1 MKIRSLLLSAAMI
14 GALSACATSQQVT
27 LAKQNVPAT
36 MRSVAQIHQA
46 DNSADMDQNLQ
57 HAVLNAGLQLK
68 PVQAEGTT
76 RSAGSDALISYRD
89 VWRWDVV
96 MYLQA
101 VSINL
106 FDARSGD
113 LLVSGTWQNSAL
125 HGYPN
130 SGKVVDDLVK
140 AMVDKVHA
148 AGHAQAAA
156 NAD

>member
-1 MKIRSLLLSAAMI
+1 MNIRTIFLFAMLI
-14 GALSACATSQQVT
+14 GGLSACATSQQVS
-27 LAKQNVPAT
+27 LVKQNIPRNMT
-36 MRSVAQIHQA
+36 TVAQVRQA

-57 HAVLNAGLQLK
+57 HAVLDAGLQLK
-68 PVQAEGTT
+68 PALPEGTV
-76 RSAGSDALISYRD
+76 RSGGSDALISYRD

-113 LLVSGTWQNSAL
+113 LLVTGTWQNSAL

-130 SGKVVDDLVK
+130 AGKVVDDLVK
-140 AMVDKVHA
+140 TMAGKLHA
-148 AGHAQAAA
+148 AGQRPLIEG
-156 NAD
+156 

>member
-1 MKIRSLLLSAAMI
+1 M
-14 GALSACATSQQVT
+14 GTLSACATSQQVT
-27 LAKQNVPAT
+27 LAKQNVPLA
-36 MRSVAQIHQA
+36 MNSVAQVHQA

-57 HAVLNAGLQLK
+57 HAVLNSGLKLK
-68 PVQAEGTT
+68 PTQPEGTI

-106 FDARSGD
+106 FDAHSGD
-113 LLVSGTWQNSAL
+113 LLVTGTWQNSAL
-125 HGYPN
+125 HGFPN

-148 AGHAQAAA
+148 AGQPQTAASV
-156 NAD
+156 N